1 MAKQLSYYYTF
12 TPGTRTVVITG
23 NVNRKRLLLI
33 TNTTRNVI
41 IYNMT
46 QPSLGA
52 SAITYDADTDQTTV
66 VLTYDTGAAGH
77 QSTDTLQIFA
87 EQDAVRFEPAEYL
100 IDPVSKLRVSEP
112 NTLIDTDFE
121 YGLQSAKWESLERC
135 NNVPSFYSVSGDTS
149 ISNIVAI
156 TTNGGREITVTTASA
171 HGLTTGIPIDVRGLN
186 SITAEGTWLIRKT
199 TDYQFT
205 YETPVTQAGTTSLP
219 ISILTPY
226 TTIIVG
232 RFYVNS
238 VLNLDN
244 TATVDEGPM
253 VTDAL
258 SPSSTLAVTTAYD
271 HGFVTNSPF
280 YLTNTLGNIS
290 VNFDPASFSVGG
302 NIEDRT
308 SFDYDTGFFNP
319 YEPVHDGCTLKR
331 IPANYVDTNTGATV
345 AISSG
350 QISGTT
356 LTTTGNPSLLP
367 GHTITGTGVAP
378 NTIILSGSGNSWTVN
393 ISQSTTN
400 GPLTASWPTAGFIR
414 IDNHGLQTG
423 DALCYIGTT
432 HTTSPQINA
441 VSAGYFQLGAGNIPT
456 YNNDGTGGANAAG
469 WMYAVVI
476 DKDFIRVA
484 TNPKDANDG
493 TNLISFSSFGG
504 NSTATLFFGLMN
516 KRGYEIQSSIS
527 SIQTVATSSEVRVA
541 FPAGTTCKSLN
552 IYPEM
557 QITLSN
563 TGVSSLDGVYVVKEY
578 PTTSNFSNEIFNE
591 TDTHFI
597 MEGPTNSSGNLATQ
611 ASSVT
616 YSLSG
621 TASAVN
627 TILTLSSYE
636 KSIQPTSIT
645 AVSGSTVTINGVSA
659 LGDGSNP
666 YRVGSVVRFTALGS
680 LTGVTPNLDYF
691 ISAVGSISSG
701 SATLTLSS
709 THPTVATTPVT
720 LGGTTS
726 AGTFT
731 GTITGNTLTASS
743 VTGYLQ
749 VGQLIT
755 GTGVTAGT
763 VITGFGSGTGGAGTY
778 YVNIQQTVSS
788 VSMTAS
794 ANLKVYTNGIRAQVH
809 SGANSWQNHTR
820 MSIHDW
826 CSLTGKMFTRE
837 AISNTGHSIYI
848 KNHGLTNG
856 QPLMFVGGGN
866 GFVNSAGSGSAVAS
880 NYAILN
886 ESTNGGYV
894 YFVLVSDRDNFTLW
908 TSEPDG
914 FTGAYGG
921 WVTTPTVGGTMG
933 TLSGNVA
940 QVVLSP
946 TGSPSVLP
954 ITQSGGI
961 YQLHPGFIVGNFT
974 YNTNSVAQGRD
985 RAISQNGK
993 LPAWLTDNAPVIV
1006 KANVGATL
1014 PTNVGNSPNTYAFYN
1029 KYFTRGV
1036 EETITNVTSFTGSIT
1051 GTTLTISAITYGA
1064 LQVGQELSGTGVS
1077 AGTYIT
1083 AFGTGTGQAGTYF
1096 VNNSQ
1101 SVAGGTTFVGYQR
1114 SEMTPSGKSEF
1125 ALAIVQ
1131 NGQPIDFGGSP
1142 TPGTSTAT
1150 APAKFFCTRI
1160 VENSYSNSFFLPF
1173 HGGVAGQR
1181 TTYATGAFGG
1191 TTDTASVLPV
1201 AAGYPKPAFDYVT
1214 DRYNIKWPRISL
1226 FMSQTGSASQGST
1239 TFTGNVY
1246 GTGNVAYSSMPVTG
1260 GAATNAISAG
1270 STGSFGTTKYNM
1282 VPVTNDIFK
1291 ITQTGSSFL
1300 PTGQPTIQF
1309 TINSSQS
1316 MSYGAYNNATVGT
1329 RGTSTVGGPFGVTAY
1344 KFGTTASAKIPN
1356 SNANRIIVPI
1366 QRMTFLENDLVRY
1379 DTSGGSEIASS
1390 FTGISGLQNGQV
1402 YSIKNV
1408 SLKTPISTSI
1418 NTAKTI
1424 SATATVFDLDN
1435 TITDIFTGSISGNTL
1450 TVTTVISGTL
1460 QVGMSITGTGIAAG
1474 TVVTALGTGIGGV
1487 GTYTINGQP
1496 QTVSSTTIQGVTAID
1511 IMAGDILQIGTD
1523 GSEQV
1528 YVNPAAVITATISGT
1543 TLTVS
1548 AVNGTLTPNQLIT
1561 TSGTTVNP
1569 AQTVL
1574 DNTAIVSQLSG
1585 TTGGVGTYLINN
1597 AQTIS
1602 VTTNMIVSGGS
1613 NQITVT
1619 RGYGGTTPAII
1630 PEGTPLYKIYGSF
1643 QLYSQVLLQPRAL
1656 SFGITTGQIDATN
1669 MIFNFGGTVAA
1680 SGTPKAHNLRTG
1692 DPLLLSSGGGGIVSP
1707 FGYSIV
1713 NSGANA
1719 TIVYAIVTSDYAF
1732 KIAPTKEAAFS
1743 DFSMTITNVATS
1755 FTTIVDTVPLKSFVN
1770 ISDVTHK
1777 LLNVSSTG
1785 SIDGPYVANSV
1796 TSRKLNLK
1804 PQTNTSLTINSR
1816 ELTFNPAK
1824 TLNQKT
1830 GQFIYTGHGFSTGT
1844 RVIYSR
1850 NSNPFEIGREKQR
1863 NYQITNISRVQQATA
1878 TGTPGLA
1885 TLTFSAAHGL
1895 TIGQI
1900 YQAQYINIDGTN
1912 ATNETF
1918 DAVSVPVYVSSTTQ
1932 VQYISPI
1939 SNTVVSSTA
1948 VTGTMSLRGT
1958 LHPQAGYN
1966 ALYDLDLTAAPSGN
1980 GTTVTYT
1987 FANTILEPFAVNDT
2001 VNVTGVLVAG
2011 STSNGYNGTFKVT
2024 ACTTT
2029 SVTVTNT
2036 TTGGSPS
2043 ITATG
2048 CSVRGTYYVI
2058 RDSFDLFRLAK
2069 TKANALS
2076 GIPIANYSTTGSNQI
2091 VPMQFNLY
2099 AMQRTSGVTTITT
2112 GNQAGGATAHGLVI
2126 GMVYNA
2132 SIIDI
2137 NCGGAYVSGSTVVPY
2152 TSLNASNVQIT
2163 VTTTT
2168 QFTYSNPGT
2177 DIPST
2182 NIGNTNTPVV
2192 GTMTISGLNEAGHK
2206 LISYQ
2211 VAGETMGNGTA
2222 TINSK
2227 DALLTDPT
2235 TLSNNIRPATERI
2248 VLTSHGFSTGDR
2260 VIYRVWGNGTPILGL
2275 TDGGN
2280 YYINNTFNSI
2290 TSGPLARGGTESG
2303 QTANQFSLHNSWVG
2317 AYTNTDLV
2325 DILGGG
2331 TGNVHQFK
2339 ISNPTLKGT
2348 TYKGEWSSGDNYFYG
2363 DIVLFRSQYFMSN
2376 NGVITSSGSFP
2387 NNGQQPVLN
2396 SGIFNNNWQ
2405 EIPNL
2410 PAYSSRFLAQY
2421 KGGDALK
2428 ISNTVPSR
2436 SVTFAYSAVSTTTG
2450 IFNVSNHR
2458 LTTGD
2463 AVIYRVNAAG
2473 GNNSTAAA
2481 TTLSNIY
2488 GQTNGTGDLPMRP
2501 QAGNNPA
2508 TNNDKFI
2515 ADYVY
2520 YVNVLDTGN
2529 FTLHTSLSGAIAGQ
2543 SYTSTALNTISG
2555 AGFAFSSVAGSRNA
2569 AGLVSIT
2576 TGAHGLQV
2584 GATYLASINVD
2595 TAGFENY
2602 DAYNVTINVT
2612 SSTIITYQTNI
2623 LGSSNSGTIS
2633 GTFRLIDQTDLVVPG
2648 SAFTGI
2654 GSYHRLEKLEGQ
2666 VYEPTVIAVNS
2677 DTEMV
2682 ITDPFPSRQ
2691 FTFNPQGTFNSP
2703 SGTQLPIINLTN
2715 GDIYIP
2721 GHGITTG
2728 TKLYYSPGLN
2738 IGLTLGN
2745 VTAGGT
2751 YYAIKINDDI
2761 IRIATSLSNALL
2773 MVPNIPS
2780 NTGAGFYHYI
2790 VVATPAGSTN
2800 IRYDSSGNL
2809 ITDTQGTGSQYAGI
2823 ASSNYYS
2830 NQNASNISA
2839 GVLQSL
2845 NFLYPTAVYAR
2856 ANCINLHRP
2865 FDGGVELQN
2874 AKAPQTQI
2882 IRQTRKY
2889 FRYQSGKGLQYS
2901 TGINF
2906 NPSLDVS
2913 YITHDGSTYATIVTR
2928 KAHNFSAGNKIKVEN
2943 VTVATGSAA
2952 PYTNPA
2958 NSLYFTVFD
2967 TPDEFTLRYAT
2978 NGLPADLSPSGYAN
2992 LFPYDWT
2999 DAKIRAGMFDD
3010 QNGMFFEF
3018 DGQNLYVVRRSST
3031 GQLAGTVSATFNSN
3045 TITGINT
3052 KFTKQLAA
3060 NDYIIIR
3067 GQTYKVT
3074 SAPSDT
3080 NIHISPSY
3088 RGVAGTRLIV
3098 TKVDELRI
3106 PQSQWNIDKCDGTGV
3121 SGFKLN
3127 LNRMQMAYMDY
3138 SWYGAGRVRF
3148 GFKDTH
3154 GKVFYCHEIIHNNKK
3169 TEAYLRSGNLPA
3181 RYEVLNGDNPT
3192 YSPSLYHWGASVIM
3206 DGKFE
3211 DDKAYLFTAASG
3223 SGGSD
3228 IITVPSTLFGT
3239 QVPIISM
3246 RLAPSVDSSLVG
3258 ALGSRDLINRMT
3270 LKPNSCGIVITNTNN
3285 KACSVRLILNGN
3297 LSQSAYFT
3305 NYGTPSLTQVIKH
3318 TGAISD
3324 TVSGG
3329 ITVFEFRAASGASV
3343 TQDLGQLIELGN
3355 SIMGG
3360 DYVYPNGPDI
3370 LTLAVVPTDSTSGTA
3385 GNTFVT
3391 ARLTWTE
3398 SQA

>member
-12 TPGTRTVVITG
+12 TPGTRTVVVSG

-52 SAITYDADTDQTTV
+52 SSITYDADNDQTTV

-87 EQDAVRFEPAEYL
+87 EQDAVKFEPAEFL
-100 IDPVSKLRVSEP
+100 IDPVSKLRVSQP

-121 YGLQSAKWESLERC
+121 YGLQSAKWETLERC
-135 NNVPSFYSVSGDTS
+135 NNVPSFYSISGDTS
-149 ISNIVAI
+149 IANITAI
-156 TTNGGREITVTTASA
+156 TTNGGREVTVTTASA
-171 HGLTTGIPIDVRGLN
+171 HGLTTGIPIDIRGLN

-205 YETPVTQAGTTSLP
+205 YETPFTQQGTTSVP
-219 ISILTPY
+219 VSILTPY
-226 TTIIVG
+226 STIVVG

-244 TATVDEGPM
+244 TSANEDGPI
-253 VTDAL
+253 VTDAT
-258 SPSSTLAVTTAYD
+258 SPSSTISVTTSYD
-271 HGFVTNSPF
+271 HGFVPGSPF
-280 YLTNTLGNIS
+280 YLTNSLGNIS

-319 YEPVHDGCTLKR
+319 YEPIHDGCTLRR
-331 IPANYVDTNTGATV
+331 IPANYIDTNTGATV
-345 AISSG
+345 AIASG

-393 ISQSTTN
+393 ISQSTTS

-441 VSAGYFQLGAGNIPT
+441 VSAGYFQISSGNIPT
-456 YNNDGTGGANAAG
+456 YNNDGTGGANVSG
-469 WMYAVVI
+469 WLYAVAI

-484 TNPKDANDG
+484 TNPKDAYDG

-527 SIQTVATSSEVRVA
+527 SIQTVATSSEVRVS

-578 PTTSNFSNEIFNE
+578 PVTSNFSNEIFNE
-591 TDTHFI
+591 NDTHFI
-597 MEGPTNSSGNLATQ
+597 MEGPTNSSGALSTQ

-621 TASAVN
+621 TAAATN

-636 KSIQPTSIT
+636 KTIHVNSIS
-645 AVSGSTVTINGVSA
+645 AVSGSTVTVTGVSA

-691 ISAVGSISSG
+691 VSAVGVLSSG
-701 SATLTLSS
+701 TVTLTLSS
-709 THPTVATTPVT
+709 THPTIAVTPVT

-726 AGTFT
+726 AATFT

-749 VGQLIT
+749 VGQLVL
-755 GTGVTAGT
+755 GTGVFNGT
-763 VITGFGSGTGGAGTY
+763 YITGFGSGTGGAGTY
-778 YVNIQQTVSS
+778 FVSIQQTVGS
-788 VSMTAS
+788 VSMTAAS
-794 ANLKVYTNGIRAQVH
+794 NLKIYTNGIRAQAH
-809 SGANSWQNHTR
+809 SGANSWQNYTR

-826 CSLTGKMFTRE
+826 ASITAKMFTRE
-837 AISNTGHSIYI
+837 CISNTGHSIYI
-848 KNHGLTNG
+848 KNHGLSNG
-856 QPLMFVGGGN
+856 QPLMFVGAGN
-866 GFVNSAGSGSAVAS
+866 GFVNSAGSGTALAS
-880 NYAILN
+880 GAMMN
-886 ESTNGGYV
+886 ESVNQGYV
-894 YFVLVSDRDNFTLW
+894 YFVQVTDRDNFTLW
-908 TSEPDG
+908 SSEPDN
-914 FTGAYGG
+914 TIGAYGG
-921 WVTTPTVGGTMG
+921 YLTNASGI
-933 TLSGNVA
+933 SGNA
-940 QVVLSP
+940 QVILSP
-946 TGSPSVLP
+946 SGTPSVIP
-954 ITQSGGI
+954 ITQTGGV
-961 YQLHPGFIVGNFT
+961 YQLHPGFMVGNFT
-974 YNTNSVAQGRD
+974 YNTNSVSQGRD
-985 RAISQNGK
+985 RALTNYGK
-993 LPAWLTDNAPVIV
+993 VPAWLTDNAPIII
-1006 KANVGATL
+1006 KSNVGATL
-1014 PTNVGNSPNTYAFYN
+1014 PTNVGTTPNTYAWYN
-1029 KYFTRGV
+1029 KYFTRSV
-1036 EETITNVTSFTGSIT
+1036 QEAITNVTSFVGSIT
-1051 GTTLTISAITYGA
+1051 GTTLTVSSMTYGS
-1064 LQVGQELSGTGVS
+1064 LQVGQELSGTGVT
-1077 AGTYIT
+1077 AGTIIT
-1083 AFGTGTGQAGTYF
+1083 SFVSGTGQAGTYT

-1101 SVAGGTTFVGYQR
+1101 SVSGGTTFVGYQR
-1114 SEMTPSGKSEF
+1114 SEMAPSGKGEF
-1125 ALAIVQ
+1125 ALSIVQ
-1131 NGQPIDFGGSP
+1131 NGQPIDFGGNP

-1160 VENSYSNSFFLPF
+1160 VENPYSNSFFLPF
-1173 HGGVAGQR
+1173 HGGIVGQR
-1181 TTYATGAFGG
+1181 TSYITGAFGG
-1191 TTDTASVLPV
+1191 TTDTPSIVPV

-1226 FMSQTGSASQGST
+1226 FMSQTGTASQGST
-1239 TFTGNVY
+1239 TFTGNVWQ
-1246 GTGNVAYSSMPVTG
+1246 TGNTTYANMPVLG
-1260 GAATNAISAG
+1260 GSATNAISSG
-1270 STGSFGTTKYNM
+1270 SSGSLGTTKYNM

-1291 ITQTGSSFL
+1291 LTQTGSSFL

-1344 KFGTTASAKIPN
+1344 KFATTASAKIPN
-1356 SNANRIIVPI
+1356 SNGNRIIVPI
-1366 QRMTFLENDLVRY
+1366 QRMGFLENDLVRY
-1379 DTSGGSEIASS
+1379 DTTGGSEIASS
-1390 FTGISGLQNGQV
+1390 FVGISGLQNGQV

-1408 SLKTPISTSI
+1408 SLKTPIATSTNLSRP
-1418 NTAKTI
+1418 A
-1424 SATATVFDLDN
+1424 SATATVFDLD
-1435 TITDIFTGSISGNTL
+1435 TTVTDSFVGSIAGNTL
-1450 TVTTVISGTL
+1450 TITAVNSGFVL
-1460 QVGMSITGTGIAAG
+1460 VGMTITGTGIAAG
-1474 TVVTALGTGIGGV
+1474 TVITAFGSGNGGI
-1487 GTYTINGQP
+1487 GTYTVNGQP
-1496 QTVSSTTIQGVTAID
+1496 QTVSSTTIVGVPAIS
-1511 IMAGDILQIGTD
+1511 IQAGDILQVGLD

-1528 YVNPAAVITATISGT
+1528 LVTPPASFTATISGT

-1548 AVNGTLTPNQLIT
+1548 AINGTLTANQVIT
-1561 TSGTTVNP
+1561 TSGTTSNP
-1569 AQTVL
+1569 LQTVL
-1574 DNTAIVSQLSG
+1574 DNTVIVSQSSG
-1585 TTGGVGTYLINN
+1585 TTGGVGTYVINN

-1602 VTTNMIVSGGS
+1602 TATNMLASSGS

-1619 RGYGGTTPAII
+1619 RGYGGTVPSVV

-1656 SFGITTGQIDATN
+1656 SFGTTVAQIDSTN
-1669 MIFNFGGTVAA
+1669 MIFNFGGTVAGG
-1680 SGTPKAHNLRTG
+1680 GTPKAHNLRTG
-1692 DPLLLSSGGGGIVSP
+1692 DPLLLSSGGGGIVDP
-1707 FGYSIV
+1707 FGNTV
-1713 NSGANA
+1713 TVGT
-1719 TIVYAIVTSDYAF
+1719 TIVYAIVLTDFSF

-1755 FTTIVDTVPLKSFVN
+1755 FTTIVDTIPLKSYVN
-1770 ISDVTHK
+1770 ISDATHK

-1785 SIDGPYVANSV
+1785 SIDGPYNASSV
-1796 TSRKLNLK
+1796 TTRKLNLK
-1804 PQTNTSLTINSR
+1804 PQTNSALTINAR

-1824 TLNQKT
+1824 TVNQKT
-1830 GQFIYTGHGFSTGT
+1830 GQFIYSGHGFTTGS

-1850 NSNPFEIGREKQR
+1850 NGNAFEVGREKQR
-1863 NYQITNISRVQQATA
+1863 NYQINNVTRVQQATA

-1885 TLTFSAAHGL
+1885 TLTFTAAHGL

-1900 YQAQYINIDGTN
+1900 YQAQYINIDGTG
-1912 ATNETF
+1912 ATTETF
-1918 DAVSVPVYVSSTTQ
+1918 DAVNVPVYVSSATQ
-1932 VQYISPI
+1932 VQYITPL
-1939 SNTVVSSTA
+1939 SNTVVGSTA

-1958 LHPQAGYN
+1958 QHPQIGYN

-1987 FANTILEPFAVNDT
+1987 FANAIQEPFAVGDT
-2001 VNVTGVLVAG
+2001 VNVTGVLVSG
-2011 STSNGYNGTFKVT
+2011 STTNGYNGTFKVT
-2024 ACTTT
+2024 ACTSTT
-2029 SVTVTNT
+2029 VTVTNT
-2036 TTGGSPS
+2036 TTGGSPTVPS
-2043 ITATG
+2043 TG

-2069 TKANALS
+2069 TKTNALS
-2076 GIPIANYSTTGSNQI
+2076 GIAINNYSTTGSNQI
-2091 VPMQFNLY
+2091 VPMQFNIY
-2099 AMQRTSGVTTITT
+2099 QMQRTSGVTTITT
-2112 GNQAGGATAHGLVI
+2112 GTSAGAAGHGLIV

-2132 SIIDI
+2132 SFIDI
-2137 NCGGAYVSGSTVVPY
+2137 NCGGAYISGSTVVPY
-2152 TSLNASNVQIT
+2152 NSLNVSNVQIT
-2163 VTTTT
+2163 VTTTNT
-2168 QFTYSNPGT
+2168 FTYSNPGT
-2177 DIPST
+2177 DIPAT
-2182 NIGNTNTPVV
+2182 NTSNTNTFVL
-2192 GTMTISGLNEAGHK
+2192 GTMTISGLNETGHK

-2211 VAGETMGNGTA
+2211 VSGETLGNGTA

-2227 DALLTDPT
+2227 DAILTDT
-2235 TLSNNIRPATERI
+2235 TTQSNNVRPATERI
-2248 VLTSHGFSTGDR
+2248 VLTAHGFSTGDR

-2280 YYINNTFNSI
+2280 YYINNAPNPI
-2290 TSGPLARGGTESG
+2290 TSGALSRGGVVASSYTDTSNV
-2303 QTANQFSLHNSWVG
+2303 ANQFSLHNSWVG
-2317 AYTNTDLV
+2317 AYTNTDVV

-2331 TGNVHQFK
+2331 TGNLHQFK
-2339 ISNPTLKGT
+2339 ISNPTLRGT

-2363 DIVLFRSQYFMSN
+2363 DIVLYRSQYFMSN
-2376 NGVITSSGSFP
+2376 NGVITSAGTYA
-2387 NNGQQPVLN
+2387 NNNQQPVQN
-2396 SGIFNNNWQ
+2396 NGKFNNNWQ

-2421 KGGDALK
+2421 KGGDVLK
-2428 ISNTVPSR
+2428 LSNTVPSR
-2436 SVTFAYSAVSTTTG
+2436 SVPFAYNAVSTTTG
-2450 IFNVSNHR
+2450 IFGVSNHR
-2458 LTTGD
+2458 FTTGD

-2473 GNNSTAAA
+2473 GNNATAAA

-2488 GQTNGTGDLPMRP
+2488 GATDGTGDLPMRP

-2520 YVNVLDTGN
+2520 YVNVLDTSN
-2529 FTLHTSLSGAIAGQ
+2529 FTLHTSLSGAIAGN
-2543 SYTSTALNTISG
+2543 SYTSSALNMISG
-2555 AGFAFSSVAGSRNA
+2555 AGFTFSSVSGSRSA

-2612 SSTIITYQTNI
+2612 SSTVITYQTNI
-2623 LGSSNSGTIS
+2623 LSANSGTIS

-2648 SAFTGI
+2648 SAFAGL
-2654 GSYHRLEKLEGQ
+2654 GSYHRLEKLEGA

-2703 SGTQLPIINLTN
+2703 SGTQLPIVNLTN

-2721 GHGITTG
+2721 NHGIMTG

-2738 IGLTLGN
+2738 IGLRLGSSS
-2745 VTAGGT
+2745 TT
-2751 YYAIKINDDI
+2751 YYAIKINDDV
-2761 IRIATSLSNALL
+2761 IRLATTLSNALL
-2773 MVPNIPS
+2773 MIPFVPTT
-2780 NTGAGFYHYI
+2780 TGAGFYHYI

-2800 IRYDSSGNL
+2800 IRYDTNGNL
-2809 ITDTQGTGSQYAGI
+2809 ITDGQGSGVQFAGI

-2830 NQNASNISA
+2830 GQTAANISA
-2839 GVLQSL
+2839 GVLQGI

-2856 ANCINLHRP
+2856 ANCTNVHRP

-2874 AKAPQTQI
+2874 AKNPQTQI

-2906 NPSLDVS
+2906 SPSIDVS
-2913 YITHDGSTYATIVTR
+2913 HITHDGSTYATVVTR
-2928 KAHNFSAGNKIKVEN
+2928 KAHNFSAGNRIKIEN
-2943 VTVATGSAA
+2943 VNVASGSAT

-2958 NSLYFTVFD
+2958 NGLYFTVFD

-2978 NGLPADLSPSGYAN
+2978 NGVPSDLSPSGYPN
-2992 LFPYDWT
+2992 LFAYEWT
-2999 DAKIRAGMFDD
+2999 DASVRAGMYDD
-3010 QNGMFFEF
+3010 QNGMFFEY
-3018 DGQNLYVVRRSST
+3018 DGQNLYAVRRSST
-3031 GQLAGTVSATFNSN
+3031 GQCAGTVSASFNN
-3045 TITGINT
+3045 NAVTGVST
-3052 KFTKQLAA
+3052 KFTKQLVAG
-3060 NDYIIIR
+3060 DYIVIR

-3074 SAPSDT
+3074 SVISDT
-3080 NIHISPSY
+3080 NIHISPAY
-3088 RGVAGTRLIV
+3088 RGVAGSRLIV
-3098 TKVDELRI
+3098 TKVEELRI

-3181 RYEVLNGDNPT
+3181 RYEILNGNNPT

-3206 DGKFE
+3206 DGAFE

-3258 ALGSRDLINRMT
+3258 ALGSRDLVNRMT
-3270 LKPNSCGIVITNTNN
+3270 LKPNSCGIVITNVNN
-3285 KACSVRLILNGN
+3285 RACSVRLILNGN

-3305 NYGTPSLTQVIKH
+3305 NYGSPSLTQVIKH
-3318 TGAISD
+3318 TGAIND

-3329 ITVFEFRAASGASV
+3329 TVVFEFRAASAASV

-3360 DYVYPNGPDI
+3360 DFVYPNGPDV
-3370 LTLAVVPTDSTSGTA
+3370 LTLAVVPTDPTTGTG

>member
-1 MAKQLSYYYTF
+1 
-12 TPGTRTVVITG
+12 
-23 NVNRKRLLLI
+23 
-33 TNTTRNVI
+33 
-41 IYNMT
+41 MT

-52 SAITYDADTDQTTV
+52 SAITYDPDNDQTTV

-77 QSTDTLQIFA
+77 QSTDILQIFA
-87 EQDAVRFEPAEYL
+87 EQDAVKFEPAEYL

-121 YGLQSAKWESLERC
+121 YGLQSSKWETLERC
-135 NNVPSFYSVSGDTS
+135 NHVPSFYSITGDTS
-149 ISNIVAI
+149 ISNITAI
-156 TTNGGREITVTTASA
+156 TTNGGKEVTVTTASA
-171 HGLTTGIPIDVRGLN
+171 HGLTTGIPIDIRGLN

-205 YETPVTQAGTTSLP
+205 YETPVTQAGTSSVP
-219 ISILTPY
+219 VSILTPY

-244 TATVDEGPM
+244 SVLNEDGPI
-253 VTDAL
+253 VTDGV
-258 SPSSTLAVTTAYD
+258 SPSSTIAVTTSYD
-271 HGFVTNSPF
+271 HGFVSGSPF

-319 YEPVHDGCTLKR
+319 YEPIHDGCVLRR
-331 IPANYVDTNTGATV
+331 IPANYIDTNTGATV
-345 AISSG
+345 SITSG

-367 GHTITGTGVAP
+367 GQTITGTGVSP
-378 NTIILSGSGNSWTVN
+378 NTIILSGSGNTWTVN
-393 ISQSTTN
+393 ISQTTTS
-400 GPLTASWPTAGFIR
+400 GPLTASWPTAGYIR

-441 VSAGYFQLGAGNIPT
+441 VSAGYFQLSSGNIPT
-456 YNNDGTGGANAAG
+456 YNNDGTGGANASG
-469 WMYAVVI
+469 WMYAVAI
-476 DKDFIRVA
+476 DKDTIRVA
-484 TNPKDANDG
+484 TNPKDAYDG

-516 KRGYEIQSSIS
+516 KRGYEIQPNIS

-578 PTTSNFSNEIFNE
+578 PVTSNFSNEIFSEN
-591 TDTHFI
+591 DTHFI

-621 TASAVN
+621 SAAAAN

-636 KSIQPTSIT
+636 KSIQPTSIIS
-645 AVSGSTVTINGVSA
+645 VSGSTVSINGISA

-666 YRVGSVVRFTALGS
+666 YRVGSVVRFTSIGS
-680 LTGVTPNLDYF
+680 LTGLTPNLDYF
-691 ISAVGSISSG
+691 ISSVGTISSG
-701 SATLTLSS
+701 SVTLTLST
-709 THPTVATTPVT
+709 THPTIATTAVT

-726 AGTFT
+726 AGVVT
-731 GTITGNTLTASS
+731 GSISGNTLT
-743 VTGYLQ
+743 VTGVTSGYLQ
-749 VGQLIT
+749 VGQVIS
-755 GTGVTAGT
+755 GTGISAGT
-763 VITGFGSGTGGAGTY
+763 LITGFGTGTGGNGTY
-778 YVNIQQTVSS
+778 FVSIQQTVNSTT
-788 VSMTAS
+788 VTAS
-794 ANLKVYTNGIRAQVH
+794 ANLKIYTNGIRSQVH
-809 SGANSWQNHTR
+809 SGANSWQNHIR
-820 MSIHDW
+820 MSVHDW

-848 KNHGLTNG
+848 KNHGLQNG
-856 QPLMFVGGGN
+856 QPLMFVGAGN
-866 GFVNSAGSGSAVAS
+866 GFVNSAGSGTAVAS

-886 ESTNGGYV
+886 ESGNGGYI

-908 TSEPDG
+908 TAEPDG
-914 FTGAYGG
+914 INGSYGG
-921 WVTTPTVGGTMG
+921 WSTTPTVGGTMG
-933 TLSGNVA
+933 GLSGNVA

-946 TGSPSVLP
+946 TGTPSVLP
-954 ITQSGGI
+954 ITQTGGI
-961 YQLHPGFIVGNFT
+961 YQLHPGFIVGNFS
-974 YNTNSVAQGRD
+974 YNTNSVSQGRD
-985 RAISQNGK
+985 RVISNFGK
-993 LPAWLTDNAPVIV
+993 LPAWITDNAPIMV

-1014 PTNVGNSPNTYAFYN
+1014 PTNVGASPNTYLFYN

-1036 EETITNVTSFTGSIT
+1036 QEALTNVTSFTGSIT
-1051 GTTLTISAITYGA
+1051 GTTLTATTMTYGA
-1064 LQVGQELSGTGVS
+1064 LQVGQEITGTGVAAGTFITSFVTGTGQNNGGTYTVNISQTVS
-1077 AGTYIT
+1077 AGTT
-1083 AFGTGTGQAGTYF
+1083 LT
-1096 VNNSQ
+1096 
-1101 SVAGGTTFVGYQR
+1101 GYQR
-1114 SEMTPSGKSEF
+1114 SELAPSGKGEF
-1125 ALAIVQ
+1125 GLSIVQ

-1160 VENSYSNSFFLPF
+1160 VENPYSNSFFLPF
-1173 HGGVAGQR
+1173 HGGIVGQR
-1181 TTYATGAFGG
+1181 TSYVTGAFGG
-1191 TTDTASVLPV
+1191 TTDTPSIVPV
-1201 AAGYPKPAFDYVT
+1201 ATGYPKPAFDYVT

-1226 FMSQTGSASQGST
+1226 FLSQTGSASQGTT
-1239 TFTGNVY
+1239 TFTGNVWQ
-1246 GTGNVAYSSMPVTG
+1246 TGNTTYANMPVG
-1260 GAATNAISAG
+1260 GGSATNAI
-1270 STGSFGTTKYNM
+1270 TGNGTVKYNM

-1309 TINSSQS
+1309 TINTSQAI
-1316 MSYGAYNNATVGT
+1316 SYSAFNTATVGT
-1329 RGTSTVGGPFGVTAY
+1329 RATSTVGGPLGVTGI
-1344 KFGTTASAKIPN
+1344 KFATTSAAKIPN
-1356 SNANRIIVPI
+1356 SNGNRIIVPI
-1366 QRMTFLENDLVRY
+1366 QRMSFLENDLVRY
-1379 DTSGGSEIASS
+1379 DTTGGTEIASS
-1390 FTGISGLQNGQV
+1390 FIGISGLQNGQV

-1408 SLKTPISTSI
+1408 SLKTPIATSTNLSRP
-1418 NTAKTI
+1418 A
-1424 SATATVFDLDN
+1424 SATATTFDLD
-1435 TITDIFTGSISGNTL
+1435 TTTTDSFVGSIAGNTL
-1450 TVTTVISGTL
+1450 TISAVNSGFVM
-1460 QVGMSITGTGIAAG
+1460 VGMTITGTGIAAG
-1474 TVVTALGTGIGGV
+1474 TVITAFGSGNGGT
-1487 GTYTINGQP
+1487 GTYTVNGQP
-1496 QTVSSTTIQGVTAID
+1496 QTVSSTTIIGVPAIS
-1511 IMAGDILQIGTD
+1511 IQAGDILQVGLD

-1528 YVNPAAVITATISGT
+1528 LVNAPASFTATISGT
-1543 TLTVS
+1543 TLTVT
-1548 AVNGTLTPNQLIT
+1548 AVNGTLSANQIIT
-1561 TSGTTVNP
+1561 TSGITSNP
-1569 AQTVL
+1569 LQTVL
-1574 DNTAIVSQLSG
+1574 DNTVIVSQSSG
-1585 TTGGVGTYLINN
+1585 SAGGVGTYVINN

-1602 VTTNMIVSGGS
+1602 TATNMLASAGG
-1613 NQITVT
+1613 NQISVT
-1619 RGYGGTTPAII
+1619 RGYGGTTAAVV

-1656 SFGITTGQIDATN
+1656 SFTSLNANIDATN
-1669 MIFNFGGTVAA
+1669 MIFNFGGTVAGG
-1680 SGTPKAHNLRTG
+1680 GTPKPHNLRTG
-1692 DPLLLSSGGGGIVSP
+1692 DPLLLSSGGGGIVDP
-1707 FGYSIV
+1707 FGGTISL
-1713 NSGANA
+1713 GT
-1719 TIVYAIVTSDYAF
+1719 TIVYAIVLTDYAF
-1732 KIAPTKEAAFS
+1732 KIAPTREAAFS
-1743 DFSMTITNVATS
+1743 DFSMTITNVDTS
-1755 FTTIVDTVPLKSFVN
+1755 FTTIVDTIPLKSYVN
-1770 ISDVTHK
+1770 ISDASHK

-1785 SIDGPYVANSV
+1785 SIDGPYNANSV
-1796 TSRKLNLK
+1796 TSRKINLK
-1804 PQTNTSLTINSR
+1804 PQTNTSLTINAR

-1824 TLNQKT
+1824 TVNQKT
-1830 GQFIYTGHGFSTGT
+1830 GQFIYGGHGFTTGS

-1850 NSNPFEIGREKQR
+1850 NGNAFEIGREKQR
-1863 NYQITNISRVQQATA
+1863 NYQITNVTRVQQSTA

-1900 YQAQYINIDGTN
+1900 YQAQYINIDGTG
-1912 ATNETF
+1912 ATTETF
-1918 DAVSVPVYVSSTTQ
+1918 DAVNVPVYVSSTTQ
-1932 VQYISPI
+1932 VQYISPL
-1939 SNTVVSSTA
+1939 SNTVVGSTA

-1958 LHPQAGYN
+1958 LHPQPGYN
-1966 ALYDLDLTAAPSGN
+1966 ALYDLDLTAAPVGN

-1987 FANTILEPFAVNDT
+1987 FGYVVQEPFAVGDT

-2011 STSNGYNGTFKVT
+2011 STNNGYNGTFKVT
-2024 ACTTT
+2024 ACNETT
-2029 SVTVTNT
+2029 VTVTNT

-2043 ITATG
+2043 VPSTG

-2058 RDSFDLFRLAK
+2058 RDSFDLFRLAR
-2069 TKANALS
+2069 TKANALN
-2076 GIPIANYSTTGSNQI
+2076 GFAINNFSTTGSNQI
-2091 VPMQFNLY
+2091 VPMQFNIY
-2099 AMQRTSGVTTITT
+2099 QMQRTSGVTTITT
-2112 GNQAGGATAHGLVI
+2112 GTSAGAAAHGLVV

-2132 SIIDI
+2132 SFIDI
-2137 NCGGAYVSGSTVVPY
+2137 NCGGAYISGSTVVPY
-2152 TSLNASNVQIT
+2152 NSLNVSNVQIT
-2163 VTTTT
+2163 VTTTNT
-2168 QFTYSNPGT
+2168 FTYSNPGT
-2177 DIPST
+2177 DIPAT
-2182 NIGNTNTPVV
+2182 NTSNTNTFVL
-2192 GTMTISGLNEAGHK
+2192 GTMTISGLNEVGHK

-2211 VAGETMGNGTA
+2211 VNGETLGNGTA

-2227 DALLTDPT
+2227 DAILTDT
-2235 TLSNNIRPATERI
+2235 TTQSNNVRPATERI
-2248 VLTSHGFSTGDR
+2248 VLTAHGFNTGDR

-2280 YYINNTFNSI
+2280 YYINNAPNPI
-2290 TSGPLARGGTESG
+2290 TSGTLSRGGVVASSYTD
-2303 QTANQFSLHNSWVG
+2303 TTNVANQFSLHNSWVG
-2317 AYTNTDLV
+2317 AYTNTDIV
-2325 DILGGG
+2325 DLLGGG
-2331 TGNVHQFK
+2331 TGNLHQFK

-2363 DIVLFRSQYFMSN
+2363 DIVLYRSQYFMSN
-2376 NGVITSSGSFP
+2376 NGVITSAGTYANNNQAP
-2387 NNGQQPVLN
+2387 VQNNGK
-2396 SGIFNNNWQ
+2396 FNNNWQ

-2421 KGGDALK
+2421 KGGDSMKL
-2428 ISNTVPSR
+2428 SNTVPSR
-2436 SVTFAYSAVSTTTG
+2436 SVPFAYTAVSTTTG
-2450 IFNVSNHR
+2450 IFNISNHR

-2463 AVIYRVNAAG
+2463 AVIYRVNTAG
-2473 GNNSTAAA
+2473 GNNATAAA
-2481 TTLSNIY
+2481 TTLPNIY
-2488 GQTNGTGDLPMRP
+2488 GSTTGTGDNPPLRP
-2501 QAGNNPA
+2501 IAGNNPA

-2515 ADYVY
+2515 ADYIY
-2520 YVNVLDTGN
+2520 YVNVLDTSN

-2543 SYTSTALNTISG
+2543 SYTSTALNMISG
-2555 AGFAFSSVAGSRNA
+2555 AGFTFSAVAGSRTA
-2569 AGLVSIT
+2569 AGVVSIT

-2602 DAYNVTINVT
+2602 DAYNTTINVT
-2612 SSTIITYQTNI
+2612 SSTVITYQTNI
-2623 LGSSNSGTIS
+2623 LSSNSGTIS

-2648 SAFTGI
+2648 TAFTPSPALSG
-2654 GSYHRLEKLEGQ
+2654 HRLEKLEGM

-2703 SGTQLPIINLTN
+2703 SGTQLPIVNLTN

-2721 GHGITTG
+2721 NHGIMTG

-2738 IGLTLGN
+2738 IGLRLGN
-2745 VTAGGT
+2745 SSTT
-2751 YYAIKINDDI
+2751 YYAIKINDDV
-2761 IRIATSLSNALL
+2761 IRLATSLSNALL
-2773 MVPNIPS
+2773 MVPYIPT

-2800 IRYDSSGNL
+2800 IRYDSNGNL
-2809 ITDTQGTGSQYAGI
+2809 ITDAQGSGVQFAGI

-2830 NQNASNISA
+2830 GQTAANISP
-2839 GVLQSL
+2839 GVLQGI

-2856 ANCINLHRP
+2856 ANCINVHRP
-2865 FDGGVELQN
+2865 FDGGIELQN
-2874 AKAPQTQI
+2874 AKNPQTQI

-2906 NPSLDVS
+2906 SPSIDVS
-2913 YITHDGSTYATIVTR
+2913 HITHDGTTYATIITR
-2928 KAHNFSAGNKIKVEN
+2928 KAHNFSAGNRIKVEN
-2943 VTVATGSAA
+2943 VTVLSGSAA
-2952 PYTNPA
+2952 PYTTPA
-2958 NSLYFTVFD
+2958 NGLYFTVFD
-2967 TPDEFTLRYAT
+2967 TPDEFTIRYAT
-2978 NGLPADLSPSGYAN
+2978 NGVPSDLSPAGYPD
-2992 LFPYDWT
+2992 LFAYEWT
-2999 DAKIRAGMFDD
+2999 DASIRAGMFDD
-3010 QNGMFFEF
+3010 QNGMYFEY

-3031 GQLAGTVSATFNSN
+3031 GQLAGTVSAAFNN
-3045 TITGINT
+3045 NAITGVNT
-3052 KFTKQLAA
+3052 KFTKQLVSG
-3060 NDYIIIR
+3060 DFIVIR
-3067 GQTYKVT
+3067 GQSYKVT
-3074 SAPSDT
+3074 SVISDT
-3080 NIHISPSY
+3080 NIHISPAY

-3098 TKVDELRI
+3098 TKTEELKT

-3181 RYEVLNGDNPT
+3181 RYEIINGNNPT

-3228 IITVPSTLFGT
+3228 IITVPSTLYGT
-3239 QVPIISM
+3239 QVPIISI

-3270 LKPNSCGIVITNTNN
+3270 LKPNSCGIVITNANN

-3305 NYGTPSLTQVIKH
+3305 NYGIPSLTQVIKH

-3324 TVSGG
+3324 TISGG
-3329 ITVFEFRAASGASV
+3329 AVVFEFRAASGSSV
-3343 TQDLGQLIELGN
+3343 TQELGQLVELGN

>member
-12 TPGTRTVVITG
+12 TPGTRTVVISG

-41 IYNMT
+41 VYNMT

-52 SAITYDADTDQTTV
+52 SSITYNADNDETTV

-77 QSTDTLQIFA
+77 QSGDTLQIFA
-87 EQDAVRFEPAEYL
+87 EQDTVKFEPAEYL
-100 IDPVSKLRVSEP
+100 IDPVSKLRVSQP

-121 YGLQSAKWESLERC
+121 YGLQSTKWETLERC
-135 NNVPSFYSVSGDTS
+135 NNVPSFYSVAGDTS
-149 ISNIVAI
+149 ISNITNV
-156 TTNGGREITVTTASA
+156 TTNGGREVTVTTASA
-171 HGLTTGIPIDVRGLN
+171 HGLTTGIPIDIRGIS
-186 SITAEGTWLIRKT
+186 SITVEGTWLIRKT

-205 YETPVTQAGTTSLP
+205 FETPFTQLGTTSVP
-219 ISILTPY
+219 VSIFTPY

-244 TATVDEGPM
+244 SVAVDEGAM
-253 VTDAL
+253 VTDGL
-258 SPSSTLAVTTAYD
+258 SPASTIAVTTSYD
-271 HGFVTNSPF
+271 HGFVAGSPF
-280 YLTNTLGNIS
+280 YLTNSLGNIS

-319 YEPVHDGCTLKR
+319 YEPIHDGCVLRR
-331 IPANYVDTNTGATV
+331 IPANYVDTNTGATIAIASG
-345 AISSG
+345 AISG
-350 QISGTT
+350 FT
-356 LTTTGNPSLLP
+356 LTTTGNPSLLA

-393 ISQSTTN
+393 ISQSTSS
-400 GPLTASWPTAGFIR
+400 GPLTASYPTAGFIR
-414 IDNHGLQTG
+414 IDNHGLENG
-423 DALCYIGTT
+423 DPLCYIGTT
-432 HTTSPQINA
+432 HTTSPQILA
-441 VSAGYFQLGAGNIPT
+441 VSSGYFQIASGNIPT
-456 YNNDGTGGANAAG
+456 YNNDGTGGANTSGWLYAA
-469 WMYAVVI
+469 VI
-476 DKDFIRVA
+476 DEDYIRVA
-484 TNPKDANDG
+484 TNPKDAYDR

-516 KRGYEIQSSIS
+516 KRGYEIQTSIS
-527 SIQTVATSSEVRVA
+527 SIQTIASSSEVKVK

-563 TGVSSLDGVYVVKEY
+563 TGVSSLDGVYVVKEF
-578 PTTSNFSNEIFNE
+578 PVNASFANQIFNE
-591 TDTHFI
+591 TNTHFI
-597 MEGPTNSSGNLATQ
+597 MEGPTNSSGNFAAQ

-616 YSLSG
+616 YSFSG
-621 TASAVN
+621 TAAAVN

-636 KSIQPTSIT
+636 RSIQPTSIT
-645 AVSGSTVTINGVSA
+645 GVSGSTVTINGVSA
-659 LGDGSNP
+659 LGDGTNP
-666 YRVGSVVRFTALGS
+666 YRVGSIVRFTALGS

-691 ISAVGSISSG
+691 ISAVGALSSG
-701 SATLTLSS
+701 SVTLTLST
-709 THPTVATTPVT
+709 THPTIATTAVT

-731 GTITGNTLTASS
+731 GSITGNTLTAGS
-743 VTGYLQ
+743 VTGYIQ

-755 GTGVTAGT
+755 GTGIAAGT
-763 VITGFGSGTGGAGTY
+763 VITGFGTGTGGSGTY
-778 YVNIQQTVSS
+778 FVNTQQTVTSTA
-788 VSMTAS
+788 MTVS

-809 SGANSWQNHTR
+809 SGANSWQNHSR

-826 CSLTGKMFTRE
+826 SSLTGKMFTRE
-837 AISNTGHSIYI
+837 CISNTGHTIFI

-866 GFVNSAGSGSAVAS
+866 GFVNTSGSGNAVAS

-886 ESTNGGYV
+886 ESVNQGYV
-894 YFVLVSDRDNFTLW
+894 YFVLVTDKDNFTLW

-914 FTGAYGG
+914 FTDAYGG

-954 ITQSGGI
+954 ITQSGGV
-961 YQLHPGFIVGNFT
+961 YQLHPGFMVSNFS
-974 YNTNSVAQGRD
+974 YNTNSVSQGRD
-985 RAISQNGK
+985 RVISNQGK

-1006 KANVGATL
+1006 KSNVGATV
-1014 PTNVGNSPNTYAFYN
+1014 PTNVGISPNTYAWYN
-1029 KYFTRGV
+1029 KYFARGV
-1036 EETITNVTSFTGSIT
+1036 QEAITNVTSFSGGIS
-1051 GTTLTISAITYGA
+1051 GTTLTATTMTYGA
-1064 LQVGQELSGTGVS
+1064 LQVGQEVTGTGVT
-1077 AGTYIT
+1077 AGTFIT
-1083 AFGTGTGQAGTYF
+1083 SFVTGTGQNNGGTYT
-1096 VNNSQ
+1096 VNISQ
-1101 SVAGGTTFVGYQR
+1101 TVTGGTTLVAYQK
-1114 SEMTPSGKSEF
+1114 SEMTPSGKGEF
-1125 ALAIVQ
+1125 GLAIVQ

-1160 VENSYSNSFFLPF
+1160 VENPYSNSFFLPF
-1173 HGGVAGQR
+1173 HGGTIGQR

-1191 TTDTASVLPV
+1191 TTDTPPVLPV
-1201 AAGYPKPAFDYVT
+1201 ATGYPKPAFDYVT
-1214 DRYNIKWPRISL
+1214 DRYNIRWPRISL
-1226 FMSQTGSASQGST
+1226 FMSQTGTAGQGTT
-1239 TFTGNVY
+1239 TFTGNVW
-1246 GTGNVAYSSMPVTG
+1246 GTGNVAYSSMPVAAAG
-1260 GAATNAISAG
+1260 ATNAIVSGSAG
-1270 STGSFGTTKYNM
+1270 VLGTTKYNM

-1316 MSYGAYNNATVGT
+1316 ISYGAFNNATVGT
-1329 RGTSTVGGPFGVTAY
+1329 RGTSSAGGPLGVTAY
-1344 KFGTTASAKIPN
+1344 KFATTASAKIPN
-1356 SNANRIIVPI
+1356 SNSNRIIVPI
-1366 QRMTFLENDLVRY
+1366 QRMSFLENDLVRY
-1379 DTSGGSEIASS
+1379 DTSGGTEIASS

-1408 SLKTPISTSI
+1408 SLKTPIATSL
-1418 NTAKTI
+1418 NTARTL
-1424 SATATVFDLDN
+1424 SPTATVFDLD
-1435 TITDIFTGSISGNTL
+1435 TSITEVFTGSIAGNTL
-1450 TVTTVISGTL
+1450 TVTAVTTGVL
-1460 QVGMSITGTGIAAG
+1460 QVGMVITGTGIAAG
-1474 TVVTALGTGIGGV
+1474 TVVTAYGTGLGGV
-1487 GTYTINGQP
+1487 GTYTVNGQS
-1496 QTVSSTTIQGVTAID
+1496 QTVSSTTIQGISSVNIN
-1511 IMAGDILQIGTD
+1511 AGDILQVGTD
-1523 GSEQV
+1523 GTEQV
-1528 YVNPAAVITATISGT
+1528 FVLPPATFTATISGT

-1548 AVNGTLTPNQLIT
+1548 AVSGTISANQIIT
-1561 TSGTTVNP
+1561 TSGNTSNP
-1569 AQTVL
+1569 LQTVL
-1574 DNTAIVSQLSG
+1574 DNTTIVSQSSG
-1585 TTGGVGTYLINN
+1585 TPGGVGVYVINN

-1602 VTTNMIVSGGS
+1602 IATNMNASSGS
-1613 NQITVT
+1613 NQITVA
-1619 RGYGGTTPAII
+1619 RGYGGTIPAII
-1630 PEGTPLYKIYGSF
+1630 PEGTPIYKIYGSF

-1656 SFGITTGQIDATN
+1656 GFGTTLGQIDSIN
-1669 MIFNFGGTVAA
+1669 MIFHFGGTVAA
-1680 SGTPKAHNLRTG
+1680 SGTPRAHNLRTG
-1692 DPLLLSSGGGGIVSP
+1692 DPLLLSSGGGLTDP
-1707 FGYSIV
+1707 FG
-1713 NSGANA
+1713 N
-1719 TIVYAIVTSDYAF
+1719 TITVGTTVVFAIVLTEFAF

-1743 DFSMTITNVATS
+1743 DFSMSITNVSTS
-1755 FTTIVDTVPLKSFVN
+1755 FTTIVDTIPLKSYVN
-1770 ISDVTHK
+1770 ISDTTHK

-1785 SIDGPYVANSV
+1785 SIDGPYNATSV
-1796 TSRKLNLK
+1796 TARKVNLR
-1804 PQTNTSLTINSR
+1804 PQTNSTLTINAR
-1816 ELTFNPAK
+1816 DLTFNPAK

-1830 GQFIYTGHGFSTGT
+1830 GQFLYGGHGFATGS

-1850 NSNPFEIGREKQR
+1850 NNNPFEIGREKQR
-1863 NYQITNISRVQQATA
+1863 NYQINNVTRVQQATA

-1885 TLTFSAAHGL
+1885 TLTFTAAHGL

-1900 YQAQYINIDGTN
+1900 YQAQYINIDGTG
-1912 ATNETF
+1912 ATTETF
-1918 DAVSVPVYVSSTTQ
+1918 DAVNVPVYVSSTTQ
-1932 VQYISPI
+1932 VQYITPL
-1939 SNTVVSSTA
+1939 SNSVVGSTG

-1958 LHPQAGYN
+1958 NHPQPGYN

-1980 GTTVTYT
+1980 GATVTYT
-1987 FANTILEPFAVNDT
+1987 FANTYGEPFAVGDS

-2011 STSNGYNGTFKVT
+2011 STTNGYNGTFKVT
-2024 ACTTT
+2024 DCTTT
-2029 SVTVTNT
+2029 TVTVTNT

-2069 TKANALS
+2069 TKANAHA
-2076 GIPIANYSTTGSNQI
+2076 GIPISNYSTTGSNQI
-2091 VPMQFNLY
+2091 VPVQFNIHTI
-2099 AMQRTSGVTTITT
+2099 QRTSGVTTVTT
-2112 GNQAGGATAHGLVI
+2112 GQQNGGVLGHNLVI
-2126 GMVYNA
+2126 GMVYTA
-2132 SIIDI
+2132 SFIDI
-2137 NCGGAYVSGSTVVPY
+2137 NCGGAYISGSTVVPY
-2152 TSLNASNVQIT
+2152 NSMNASNIQIT

-2182 NIGNTNTPVV
+2182 NIGTTNTPIL
-2192 GTMTISGLNEAGHK
+2192 GTMTIAGINEAGHK
-2206 LISYQ
+2206 LISFQ

-2235 TLSNNIRPATERI
+2235 STSNNIRPATERI
-2248 VLTSHGFSTGDR
+2248 VLTTHGFQTGDR
-2260 VIYRVWGNGTPILGL
+2260 VIYRVWANGTPILGL
-2275 TDGGN
+2275 ADGGN
-2280 YYINNTFNSI
+2280 YYINNTVNPIS
-2290 TSGPLARGGTESG
+2290 SGPLVRGGVESG

-2325 DILGGG
+2325 DLLGGG

-2348 TYKGEWSSGDNYFYG
+2348 TYKGEWSSGDSYFYG

-2376 NGVITSSGSFP
+2376 NGVITASGTFA
-2387 NNGQQPVLN
+2387 NINQKPVLDN
-2396 SGIFNNNWQ
+2396 GLFNNNWQ
-2405 EIPNL
+2405 EVPNL
-2410 PAYSSRFLAQY
+2410 PAYSSKFLAQY
-2421 KGGDALK
+2421 KGGDILK
-2428 ISNTVPSR
+2428 LSNTVPSR
-2436 SVTFAYSAVSTTTG
+2436 TVPFSFSAVSTTTG
-2450 IFNVSNHR
+2450 IFSVSNHR

-2473 GNNSTAAA
+2473 GNNSNAS
-2481 TTLSNIY
+2481 TLSNIY
-2488 GQTNGTGDLPMRP
+2488 GQVNGTGDFPMKP
-2501 QAGNNPA
+2501 QAGNNSA
-2508 TNNDKFI
+2508 TNNDKLI

-2520 YVNVLDTGN
+2520 YVNVLDTSN

-2543 SYTSTALNTISG
+2543 SYTSVALNTISG
-2555 AGFAFSSVAGSRNA
+2555 AGFTFSSVAGSRTA

-2576 TGAHGLQV
+2576 TGGHGLQV
-2584 GATYLASINVD
+2584 GASYLASINVD

-2602 DAYNVTINVT
+2602 DAYNVQINVT
-2612 SSTIITYQTNI
+2612 SSTVIIYQTNI
-2623 LGSSNSGTIS
+2623 LSSNSGTIS

-2648 SAFTGI
+2648 APTNTVAYNGL
-2654 GSYHRLEKLEGQ
+2654 GSYHRLEKVEGQ
-2666 VYEPTVIAVNS
+2666 VYEPTIIAVNS

-2703 SGTQLPIINLTN
+2703 SGTQLPNVNLTN
-2715 GDIYIP
+2715 GDFYIP
-2721 GHGITTG
+2721 SHGIMTG
-2728 TKLYYSPGLN
+2728 TKMYYSPGLN
-2738 IGLTLGN
+2738 IGIRLGN
-2745 VTAGGT
+2745 ITAGGT
-2751 YYAIKINDDI
+2751 YYAIKINDDV
-2761 IRIATSLSNALL
+2761 IRLATSLSDALL
-2773 MVPNIPS
+2773 MVPVIPT

-2800 IRYDSSGNL
+2800 IRYNTSGAL
-2809 ITDTQGTGSQYAGI
+2809 IGDTQGSGSQFAGI

-2830 NQNASNISA
+2830 GQTSANISA
-2839 GVLQSL
+2839 GVLQGL
-2845 NFLYPTAVYAR
+2845 NFLYPTSVYAR

-2874 AKAPQTQI
+2874 AKNPQTQI

-2901 TGINF
+2901 SGINF
-2906 NPSLDVS
+2906 SPSIDVS
-2913 YITHDGSTYATIVTR
+2913 YITHDGTTYATLVSR
-2928 KAHNFSAGNKIKVEN
+2928 KAHNFSAGNRIKVES
-2943 VTVATGSAA
+2943 VTVTTGSAA
-2952 PYTNPA
+2952 PYTTPSNG
-2958 NSLYFTVFD
+2958 LYFTVFD

-2978 NGLPADLSPSGYAN
+2978 NGVPADLSPSGYPN
-2992 LFPYDWT
+2992 LFPYEWT
-2999 DAKIRAGMFDD
+2999 DASVRAGMYDD
-3010 QNGMFFEF
+3010 QNGMFFEY
-3018 DGQNLYVVRRSST
+3018 DGQNLYCVRRSST
-3031 GQLAGTVSATFNSN
+3031 GQLAGFVSTAFNSN
-3045 TITGINT
+3045 VITGVDT
-3052 KFTKQLAA
+3052 RFTKQLVAG
-3060 NDYIIIR
+3060 DYIVVR
-3067 GQTYKVT
+3067 GQSYKVT
-3074 SAPSDT
+3074 SVTSDT
-3080 NIHISPSY
+3080 TINISPAY
-3088 RGVAGTRLIV
+3088 RGVAGTRLV
-3098 TKVDELRI
+3098 LTKTDELRI
-3106 PQSQWNIDKCDGTGV
+3106 PQSSWNIDKCDGTGI

-3127 LNRMQMAYMDY
+3127 INRMQMAYMDY

-3154 GKVFYCHEIIHNNKK
+3154 GKVFYVHEFVHNNKK

-3181 RYEVLNGDNPT
+3181 RYEILNGNAPT

-3206 DGKFE
+3206 DGAFE

-3270 LKPNSCGIVITNTNN
+3270 LKPNSCGIVITNPNN
-3285 KACSVRLILNGN
+3285 RACSVRLVLNGN

-3305 NYGTPSLTQVIKH
+3305 NYGSPSLTQVIKH
-3318 TGAISD
+3318 TGAIND
-3324 TVSGG
+3324 TISGG
-3329 ITVFEFRAASGASV
+3329 TVVFEFRAASGASV
-3343 TQDLGQLIELGN
+3343 TQDLSQLIELGN

-3370 LTLAVVPTDSTSGTA
+3370 LTMAVVPTDSTSGTG